1 MITPSLAD
9 LIQAAIS
16 ARLAEV
22 YTQLPGRVESY
33 DAATQTASIKIMI
46 RTPLENLDGDI
57 TLEDLP
63 VIQSVP
69 VSFMRGGQFFE
80 SFPLTPGDEG
90 MCQFSMRDI
99 NEWRRTG
106 QLVDPGD
113 IRTHRIAGATF
124 FPGVSSSARRLDS
137 AHAQNYVMGKDGGT
151 TIHFKPD
158 GTLAIGAENPGDF
171 IAKANEVLDR
181 INNFI
186 SSFNSH
192 THLITGVVGAGP
204 ASGSAVTGSSN
215 PPIAMVSPAASV
227 ASAVKVI

>member
-69 VSFMRGGQFFE
+69 VSFARGGQFFE

-137 AHAQNYVMGKDGGT
+137 AHEQNYVMGKDGST

-171 IAKANEVLDR
+171 IAKANEVLARLNTIVDK
-181 INNFI
+181 
-186 SSFNSH
+186 FNSH
-192 THLITGVVGAGP
+192 THAAGLLLD
-204 ASGSAVTGSSN
+204 STSAPVTGFTGA
-215 PPIAMVSPAASV
+215 PPVLQTIGTMASV